1 MQVTAQQL
9 LAIDN
14 GEPVPLAVEGRPC
27 VLLPTTLYD
36 QLRAAIDDWHP
47 GTMRRQMAA
56 IMADDW
62 TDPALSVYD
71 E

>member
-1 MQVTAQQL
+1 MQMTNQQL
-9 LAIDN
+9 QALDN
-14 GEPVPLAVEGRPC
+14 GEPVPLDVEGRRC
-27 VLLPTTLYD
+27 VLVPGNLFE
-36 QLRAAIDDWHP
+36 QLQAAIDDWHP
-47 GTMRRQMAA
+47 RTMKRQMAA